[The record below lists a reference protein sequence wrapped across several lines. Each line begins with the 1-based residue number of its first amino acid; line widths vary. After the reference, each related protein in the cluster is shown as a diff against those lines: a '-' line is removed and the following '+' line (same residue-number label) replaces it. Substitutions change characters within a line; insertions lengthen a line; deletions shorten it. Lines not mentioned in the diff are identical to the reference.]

1 MQFQNFLR
9 TGVVWFDREPE
20 EMPLMLQF
28 SPDCHPVSTFAF
40 NAAASVSSPVAERKQ
55 QETQYELKPIK
66 MQFTHPLILE
76 SACNQV
82 ISEADAE
89 SLELQDALKH
99 LFPEDSH
106 IRELLLAILQ
116 GEEMTERRRL
126 ELKACIKYPHV
137 LDLQEAYVKRAL
149 GEELTQF
156 EALLLRRMD
165 GAVDMEV
172 SQQG

>member
-1 MQFQNFLR
+1 
-9 TGVVWFDREPE
+9 
-20 EMPLMLQF
+20 MLQF
-28 SPDCHPVSTFAF
+28 SPDCPPVSTFAF
-40 NAAASVSSPVAERKQ
+40 NATASVSSPVAERKQ
-55 QETQYELKPIK
+55 QETQYELKPIT

-76 SACNQV
+76 SACNQTTCQV
-82 ISEADAE
+82 DAE
-89 SLELQDALKH
+89 SMELRVALKH
-99 LFPEDSH
+99 LFPEDSQ
-106 IRELLLAILQ
+106 IRELLLPILQ

-149 GEELTQF
+149 GEELTEF

-165 GAVDMEV
+165 GAVDVEV

>member
-1 MQFQNFLR
+1 
-9 TGVVWFDREPE
+9 
-20 EMPLMLQF
+20 MLQF
-28 SPDCHPVSTFAF
+28 SHDCTTVSPFAF
-40 NAAASVSSPVAERKQ
+40 NTSASASSPVAERKQ
-55 QETQYELKPIK
+55 QETQYELKPLA

-76 SACNQV
+76 SACHQV
-82 ISEADAE
+82 SCEIDSE
-89 SLELQDALKH
+89 SLQLRAELKH

-106 IRELLLAILQ
+106 IRELLLPILQ
-116 GEEMTERRRL
+116 GEELTERRRL
-126 ELKACIKYPHV
+126 EIEACIKYPHV

-172 SQQG
+172 SQQD

>member
-1 MQFQNFLR
+1 
-9 TGVVWFDREPE
+9 
-20 EMPLMLQF
+20 
-28 SPDCHPVSTFAF
+28 
-40 NAAASVSSPVAERKQ
+40 
-55 QETQYELKPIK
+55 

-76 SACNQV
+76 SACHQV
-82 ISEADAE
+82 SCEIDSE
-89 SLELQDALKH
+89 SLQLRAELKH

-106 IRELLLAILQ
+106 IRELLLPILQ
-116 GEEMTERRRL
+116 GEELTERRRL
-126 ELKACIKYPHV
+126 EIEACIKYPHV

-172 SQQG
+172 SQQD